1 MKHLLILIVLISA
14 FHLFSGLPEKN
25 DYPAEKA
32 AKNSDPFQMIEEGQS
47 LLKEGDLVLRLNRDP
62 LSQYIKNFSRHD
74 KRFSHAGIVLYEHGY
89 PYVFHIVNGVEN
101 PDEKLRIDSLSH
113 FCGPRKNMAWGIYRY
128 EMDSLEIKKLREVIH
143 DWYQQGLRFDTAFN
157 LKTDDR
163 MYCSE
168 MISKALRKATS
179 KRITIQTTTLTN
191 REAQIFS
198 VYCKHPV
205 SYTSRLQLVAIDELY
220 TNRFCHLVKNY
231 TYDH

>member
-1 MKHLLILIVLISA
+1 MKHLLILIVIISA
-14 FHLFSGLPEKN
+14 FHMFSGLPKPNLPAAKAVKN
-25 DYPAEKA
+25 DE
-32 AKNSDPFQMIEEGQS
+32 PFQMIQEGQS

-101 PDEKLRIDSLSH
+101 PDEKLRMDSLNH

-128 EMDSLEIKKLREVIH
+128 DMDSFEIKKLKAVIH

-168 MISKALRKATS
+168 MIRKALLKATAN
-179 KRITIQTTTLTN
+179 RISIEITPLTN
-191 REAQIFS
+191 TEARFFS
-198 VYCKHPV
+198 IYTKHSV
-205 SYTSRLQLVAIDELY
+205 AYTSQLQLVAMDDLY
-220 TNRFCHLVKNY
+220 ENRFCHLVKNY
-231 TYDH
+231 SYQH